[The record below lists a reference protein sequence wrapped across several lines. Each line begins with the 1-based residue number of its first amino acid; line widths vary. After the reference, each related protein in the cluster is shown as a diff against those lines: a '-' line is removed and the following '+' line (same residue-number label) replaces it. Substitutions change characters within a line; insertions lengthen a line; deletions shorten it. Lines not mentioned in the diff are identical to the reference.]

1 MGNNHAF
8 INMKTLSNKI
18 LIVLCIAL
26 LSFAYS
32 CKKSSSSVEPNSN
45 KNVKVTACSRFFHTD
60 QPYHI
65 LKIKFALQNKSELKL
80 QYCKVRLTFNDDN
93 SVVYSDIFVIGSKTN
108 HDWTLL
114 PNDVRW
120 SDYYDTDFYLFG
132 DGSYSAE
139 ILETMFY

>member
-1 MGNNHAF
+1 MKKL
-8 INMKTLSNKI
+8 INKS
-18 LIVLCIAL
+18 LIILCIAL
-26 LSFAYS
+26 LAFTYS
-32 CKKSSSSVEPNSN
+32 CSKSSSSVEPNSN

-114 PNDVRW
+114 PNDVRG
-120 SDYYDTDFYLFG
+120 SIMIQIFIYLVMVHTLLR
-132 DGSYSAE
+132 Y
-139 ILETMFY
+139 